1 MSNEITAYFK
11 GRIGVA
17 ESVYQY
23 DYGMVLVLDGI
34 ELPDTFDCYFS
45 NEGDEE
51 ATPAIGADNRV
62 AIPNKCLSVSGNV
75 TVHIPLQ
82 EGLNDSEVEYIV
94 TVKVIN
100 RARPVDNGTEE
111 ERSVISEAIAALNH
125 NNLPGLV
132 PDIVTEW
139 LDEHPEATTTVQDH
153 SLTEAKFTDELKLSS
168 IKDYVTPQMYGA
180 KGDGVTDDTEA
191 ILEAFTHK
199 NVFIPSGTYLC
210 SGTIKYLSGQTVR
223 GENRETSIIYLLNNG
238 NGFISNC
245 TQPNTPA
252 IVNFQMEDVTLKY
265 NADNSRTDIPIRFNN
280 SYRLHVRHC
289 SFIASGT
296 NHDYSIV
303 DIHRDFTNYSSGNTW
318 ANRFEDCYFYK
329 TRVYFNKNT
338 DSWFINN
345 DINCIGMEYALR
357 LDTADGIL
365 CQGNQIIGSLQLG
378 RNVGI
383 EIVDNY
389 FDGYYKHDD
398 PARWDGITQNG
409 ILRNAIISRN
419 RFYELPGMAINLSYA
434 TSGLQDVSICDN
446 QFEYCDIFN
455 DGVPDIHISNSST
468 PTLISGNKGNRYS
481 YYTVDG
487 TNAGARPATAPMLLV
502 DSGVL
507 NYVFNNIIHN
517 GYTATDGTYIIP
529 KNNYPKAQF
538 AAHNFGNISSSNGI
552 TFHDAIGAVAFFQSG
567 SAVITIGS
575 EYIIGTSNRV
585 KLKVSN
591 GQLLIDKVYTSEGVE
606 IQDISSFSVFVT
618 SVR

>member
-11 GRIGVA
+11 GRTGVA

-23 DYGMVLVLDGI
+23 DYGMVLVFDGI
-34 ELPDTFDCYFS
+34 ELPATFDCYFS

-62 AIPNKCLSVSGNV
+62 AIPNKCLSVPGTF
-75 TVHIPLQ
+75 TVHIPNHT
-82 EGLNDSEVEYIV
+82 GLNDSEVEYVV
-94 TVKVIN
+94 TIKVIN
-100 RARPVDNGTEE
+100 RAKPVDDGTEE
-111 ERSVISEAIAALNH
+111 DQTAISQAIAALNH

-139 LDEHPEATTTVQDH
+139 LDEHPEATTTVQDS
-153 SLTEAKFTDELKLSS
+153 SLTESKFSDALKQKA
-168 IKDYVTPQMYGA
+168 IKDYVTPQMFGA

-265 NADNSRTDIPIRFNN
+265 KADNSRTDIPIRFNN

-289 SFIASGT
+289 SFVASGT

-303 DIHRDFTNYSSGNTW
+303 DIHRDFSNYSSGNTW

-329 TRVYFNKNT
+329 TRVYFNQNT

-345 DINCIGMEYALR
+345 DINCIGMEYALY
-357 LDTADGIL
+357 LESADGIL

-398 PARWDGITQNG
+398 PARWDGITQTG
-409 ILRNAIISRN
+409 PLRNAIISRN
-419 RFYELPGMAINLSYA
+419 RFYELPGRAINLSYA

-446 QFEYCDIFN
+446 QFELCDIFN
-455 DGVPDIHISNSST
+455 DGLPDIYIAYSAT
-468 PTLISGNKGNRYS
+468 PTLIKGNKGNRYS
-481 YYTVDG
+481 YYEDG
-487 TNAGARPATAPMLLV
+487 RSAGVRPATAPMLLV
-502 DSGVL
+502 DAGAL
-507 NYVFNNIIHN
+507 NYVCNNIIHN
-517 GYTATDGTYIIP
+517 GYTVTPGTYIIA
-529 KNNYPKAQF
+529 KNNYPKNLF
-538 AAHNFGNISSSNGI
+538 AAHDFGNISA
-552 TFHDAIGAVAFFQSG
+552 DAGVPFVETIGAIAIFQNA
-567 SAVITIGS
+567 SAVIVVGTEFIV
-575 EYIIGTSNRV
+575 GTSNLV
-585 KLKVSN
+585 KLKVSD
-591 GQLLIDKVYTSEGVE
+591 GQLLIDKVYTASGTE
-606 IQDISSFSVFVT
+606 ISDISSFRVFVT